1 MWNDLIYA
9 EVGAY
14 RTTARGAFRFLG
26 AGRPTDLV
34 VTGNN
39 PYWRF
44 ALQHE
49 SGKHS
54 VEVGTFGLRTKMQLD
69 AADLSAGTNSF
80 NDYGLDASYQYIF
93 GDHAFSTHATWIHE
107 TQRWDASFPQGMTSN
122 ASDSLTTFRA
132 DVHYFFKRRW
142 GGILQYFRTSGS
154 QDMLLYN
161 TGDVVMGS
169 FNGSPDSN
177 GWVAEANYLPADRIK
192 LAVRYTAFQTYNG
205 ASTNYMPGRS
215 ASDNNNVFVL
225 AWILF

>member
-1 MWNDLIYA
+1 
-9 EVGAY
+9 VG
-14 RTTARGAFRFLG
+14 R
-26 AGRPTDLV
+26 
-34 VTGNN
+34 
-39 PYWRF
+39 
-44 ALQHE
+44 E
-49 SGKHS
+49 
-54 VEVGTFGLRTKMQLD
+54 
-69 AADLSAGTNSF
+69 LSAGH
-80 NDYGLDASYQYIF
+80 DI
-93 GDHAFSTHATWIHE
+93 
-107 TQRWDASFPQGMTSN
+107 QRIGFFDDVPRRC
-122 ASDSLTTFRA
+122 SLLLQTP
-132 DVHYFFKRRW
+132 V